1 MYPAEIVIPFKN
13 QLTSQKFI
21 SLETADAVHDFFKN
35 AEGTVLLVVN
45 SVCGCA
51 AGAARPGV
59 LASLNHSKKPDH
71 LVTVFA
77 GVDKEATEAAR
88 RYLLPY
94 PPSSPAIALLRNGE
108 LLHMIERHMIEGR
121 TAEMLAEHLKA
132 VYDQYC

>member
-1 MYPAEIVIPFKN
+1 MYPAEIVIPFKT
-13 QLTSQKFI
+13 QLTSRNFK
-21 SLETADAVHDFFKN
+21 SLETAEEVDNFFSTAK
-35 AEGTVLLVVN
+35 GTVLLVIN

-59 LASLNHSKKPDH
+59 LMSLDHSKKPDH

-77 GVDKEATEAAR
+77 GVDREATEAAR

-94 PPSSPAIALLRNGE
+94 PPSSPSIALLKDGE

-121 TAEMLAEHLKA
+121 TAEMLADHLKA
-132 VYDQYC
+132 VYDEYC

>member
-1 MYPAEIVIPFKN
+1 MYPAEIVIPFKS
-13 QLTSQKFI
+13 QLTSRNFK
-21 SLETADAVHDFFKN
+21 SLETAEDVNRFFSSAK
-35 AEGTVLLVVN
+35 GTALLVVN

-59 LASLNHSKKPDH
+59 LMSLDHPRKPDH

-77 GVDKEATEAAR
+77 GVDREATEAAR

-94 PPSSPAIALLRNGE
+94 PPSSPSIALLKDGE

-121 TAEMLAEHLKA
+121 TAEMLAEHLRA
-132 VYDQYC
+132 VYDEYC

>member
-1 MYPAEIVIPFKN
+1 MYPAEIVIPFKT
-13 QLTSQKFI
+13 QLTSKNFK
-21 SLETADAVHDFFKN
+21 SLETAEEVDSFFKT
-35 AEGTVLLVVN
+35 AQGTVLLVIN

-59 LASLNHSKKPDH
+59 LMSLDNPKKPDH

-94 PPSSPAIALLRNGE
+94 PPSSPSIALLKDGE

-121 TAEMLAEHLKA
+121 TAEMLADHLRA
-132 VYDQYC
+132 VYDEYC

>member
-1 MYPAEIVIPFKN
+1 MYPAEIVIPFKT
-13 QLTSQKFI
+13 QLTSKNFK
-21 SLETADAVHDFFKN
+21 SLETAEEVDSFFKT
-35 AEGTVLLVVN
+35 AQGTVLLVIN

-59 LASLNHSKKPDH
+59 IMSLDHPKKPDH

-94 PPSSPAIALLRNGE
+94 PPSSPSIALLKDGE

-121 TAEMLAEHLKA
+121 TAEMLADHLKA
-132 VYDQYC
+132 VYDEYC

>member
-1 MYPAEIVIPFKN
+1 MYPAEIVIPFKT
-13 QLTSQKFI
+13 QLTSRNFK
-21 SLETADAVHDFFKN
+21 SLETAEEVDHFFST
-35 AEGTVLLVVN
+35 AQGTVLLVIN

-59 LASLNHSKKPDH
+59 LMSLDHPKKPDH

-77 GVDKEATEAAR
+77 GVDREATEAAR

-94 PPSSPAIALLRNGE
+94 PPSSPSIALLKDGE

-121 TAEMLAEHLKA
+121 TAEMLADHLKA
-132 VYDQYC
+132 VYDEYC

>member
-1 MYPAEIVIPFKN
+1 MYPAEIVIPFKT
-13 QLTSQKFI
+13 QLTSKNFK
-21 SLETADAVHDFFKN
+21 SLETAEEVDNFFQT
-35 AEGTVLLVVN
+35 ARGTVLLVIN

-59 LASLNHSKKPDH
+59 LMSLDHPKKPDH

-77 GVDKEATEAAR
+77 GVDREATEAAR

-94 PPSSPAIALLRNGE
+94 PPSSPSIALLKDGE

-121 TAEMLAEHLKA
+121 TAEMLADHLRA
-132 VYDQYC
+132 VYDEYC